1 MHQLSH
7 TSKNIDM
14 TLESLVKILDYSSD
28 EIFVLDSQK
37 RIIYVNSACEK
48 HYGLKKQDVLGR
60 SSVELFEKGYWN
72 PSLAPEV
79 YEKKKPLTIKQ
90 TTSLGAEL
98 LTTAIPILNDQGEI
112 ELVVTTARELQS
124 YHLLQ
129 TQETS
134 RSSSGHQG
142 DPGVSDIMTNAENMK
157 RILKFAQKIAVT
169 NSTVLIQGESGTGKG
184 VLARYIHEASKRKDK
199 PFLTV
204 NCAAIPADLLESE
217 LFGYTAGA
225 FTGANRSGK
234 LGLLEAANTGTL
246 FLDEIGELSLGLQ
259 AKLLQVIQ
267 EKTFIPVGSHEEKKV
282 DIRIIAATNQDLPE
296 MVKNRQFR
304 EDLFYRLNVID
315 VVMPPLRERKEDVIL
330 LTYHFLYKFNRLYE
344 VNKLI
349 SQECLDVLTYY
360 SWPGNVRQLENLI
373 ERLVVASES
382 MIDVHDLPELLQE
395 SIQETVERSSP
406 SSLSEAMDQV
416 RRDMVRK
423 SYQKHKSS
431 RKVANDL
438 KISQTSAVKFIKKY
452 CDDLRDS
459 SDER

>member
-1 MHQLSH
+1 MHQLSRA
-7 TSKNIDM
+7 SKNIDM

-79 YEKKKPLTIKQ
+79 YEKKKPLAIKQ

-142 DPGVSDIMTNAENMK
+142 DPGVSDIMTNSENMK
-157 RILKFAQKIAVT
+157 RILKFAQKIAAT
-169 NSTVLIQGESGTGKG
+169 HSTVLIQGESGTGKG

-234 LGLLEAANTGTL
+234 LGLLEAADTGTL

-315 VVMPPLRERKEDVIL
+315 VAMPPLRERREDIIP

-382 MIDVHDLPELLQE
+382 MIDVHDLPELLRE

-406 SSLSEAMDQV
+406 SSLNEAMEQV

-459 SDER
+459 CDER